1 MSKLFVFF
9 LTGVAA
15 AALGKTFVKYQ
26 EVALLGAQE
35 KKTENRETYRSRM
48 EIFKEKYATL
58 KQKSNLLDRSVE
70 TNEKLEYLTRS
81 DDFEEALFLIDYL
94 GERFSEKA
102 SMPFGETALED
113 IDFYLQRLEDNLM
126 IVERALAGMGAKD
139 KTLAKARGL

>member
-1 MSKLFVFF
+1 MSKFFVFF

-26 EVALLGAQE
+26 KVALLSAQE
-35 KKTENRETYRSRM
+35 EKTEKRETYRSRM
-48 EIFKEKYATL
+48 QVFKDKYASL
-58 KQKSNLLDRSVE
+58 KHKSEILDRSVE

-94 GERFSEKA
+94 GERFNEKA
-102 SMPFGETALED
+102 PMPFGETALED
-113 IDFYLQRLEDNLM
+113 MEFYLQRLEDNLL
-126 IVERALAGMGAKD
+126 IVERALAGLKAKD

>member
-1 MSKLFVFF
+1 MSRLFVFF
-9 LTGVAA
+9 LTGIAA

-26 EVALLGAQE
+26 EVAMLSAQE
-35 KKTENRETYRSRM
+35 EKSEKRETYRSRM
-48 EIFKEKYATL
+48 EVFKAKYVSL
-58 KQKSNLLDRSVE
+58 KRKSGLLDRSVE

-113 IDFYLQRLEDNLM
+113 MDFYLQRLEDNLI
-126 IVERALAGMGAKD
+126 IVERALAGMEAKE
-139 KTLAKARGL
+139 KNLAKAPAL